1 MDNMG
6 PINKYLFNTLSAGK
20 VKVRLN
26 IGTQSKKVKT
36 DERVNYKAQKL
47 SEQTEQKKKE
57 MGMSNLPSFVN
68 TGNVLGS
75 RFTNNKL

>member
-6 PINKYLFNTLSAGK
+6 PINKYLFSTISAGK
-20 VKVRLN
+20 VKIRLN

-47 SEQTEQKKKE
+47 SEQTEQKKK
-57 MGMSNLPSFVN
+57 
-68 TGNVLGS
+68 
-75 RFTNNKL
+75 